1 MESANERD
9 DHTRSLHA
17 SAQIAVD
24 TSVANPEVTIEPDAP
39 QSSNFRVIATADFGS
54 WRGPPRQC
62 KSGCEGDARSA
73 ERLLAQGATYRD
85 FDSWQKQIQG
95 NNRLRRRKG
104 IKKPDLQRTKTPR
117 SAAPPGQSHKKGK
130 TIITFIF
137 ASGHRGPTV
146 TQYSKSYL
154 PAKTAIEL
162 NARYAPGH
170 IFHNTGRRTR
180 FLG

>member
-1 MESANERD
+1 MRD
-9 DHTRSLHA
+9 DHTRSLHV
-17 SAQIAVD
+17 SAQSAVD
-24 TSVANPEVTIEPDAP
+24 TSVANPKITIEPDAP
-39 QSSNFRVIATADFGS
+39 QSSNFRVVATADFGS
-54 WRGPPRQC
+54 WRGPLRQC
-62 KSGCEGDARSA
+62 ESACQRDARSA

-154 PAKTAIEL
+154 PAKAAIEL
-162 NARYAPGH
+162 NERYAPEH
-170 IFHNTGRRTR
+170 IFHNTLRRTR